1 MGSIDIIKSLSTAV
15 IDKSQQHQ
23 EKKSWERRRIEPGA
37 AGREASILP
46 LCYAV
51 PLPVCLCK
59 PLSFFQNL
67 KQRAEQ
73 KAATLRA
80 RELEKSLKAATQRQ
94 KEELKARQ
102 EANKKKREENARKTE
117 VVQLV
122 SSTFFSAIVLESS
135 ATLDALGWCLLA

>member
-1 MGSIDIIKSLSTAV
+1 M
-15 IDKSQQHQ
+15 
-23 EKKSWERRRIEPGA
+23 
-37 AGREASILP
+37 
-46 LCYAV
+46 
-51 PLPVCLCK
+51 
-59 PLSFFQNL
+59 
-67 KQRAEQ
+67 
-73 KAATLRA
+73 RA

-122 SSTFFSAIVLESS
+122 STTLFSAIVLESS